1 MDFLVRNVYSSLSII
16 CLKLFE
22 YKTYYSDSIFMAL
35 TKPIDDIILP
45 QFRDEWFEKIRHQW
59 FVTDENDINQTRYPG
74 EYE

>member
-1 MDFLVRNVYSSLSII
+1 
-16 CLKLFE
+16 
-22 YKTYYSDSIFMAL
+22 MAL